1 MKIDVR
7 SIRFRLTAW
16 YAGVTALTIAL
27 LACGLWFFVR
37 ASFHGQLYGRLE
49 SKLAVVAQ
57 FIQKDP
63 QELDEI
69 EEHGGMFLFEVAQD
83 GQIIHRAK
91 GWTQIGLPDV
101 SVPPARRFWSWK
113 SEDEGCFLLGTSMV
127 EVESGRYLVTV
138 AEDRSQVNSSL
149 RILVMALIAG
159 LPCVL
164 SLAVAGGWL
173 LATRALSPI
182 DKMVTKAGE
191 ISADRLHE
199 RLPIEN
205 PRDELGRLATV
216 FNETL
221 TRLEDAF
228 DRLRRFTAD
237 ASHEL
242 RTPLTALRSVGEVG
256 LRQGSDPADV
266 IGSML
271 EETDKLALLV
281 DNLLMLAR
289 ADAGRLKLHT
299 ERADLAALV
308 KEVVDWVRVLAE
320 EKRQSLDIE
329 VRQPVTATMDR
340 MTIRQAILNLLDNAV
355 KYAPEDGRIVVTV
368 GKTTAGHAYIAVTD
382 NGPGIATEHHEKI
395 FERFYRVDK
404 ERSRT
409 QGGTGLGLA
418 IARKA
423 VESNGGRI
431 ELESEPGKGS
441 TFRIILSQ
449 QNQPR
454 SQE

>member
-1 MKIDVR
+1 MMKPDFT

-16 YAGVTALTIAL
+16 YAAVMAVTVVL
-27 LACGLWFFVR
+27 LASSLWFFVR
-37 ASFHGQLYGRLE
+37 ASFHRQLDGRLE
-49 SKLAVVAQ
+49 SELGVVEK
-57 FIQKDP
+57 FLRENP

-83 GQIIHRAK
+83 GRIIRRAK
-91 GWTQIGLPDV
+91 GWTQIGLPDIN
-101 SVPPARRFWSWK
+101 VPPAQHLSSWK
-113 SEDEGCFLLGTSMV
+113 AGDQQYFLLGTSV
-127 EVESGRYLVTV
+127 IESEGSKYVVTV
-138 AEDRSQVNSSL
+138 AEDKSLVGSSL
-149 RILVMALIAG
+149 RTLATALLAG

-164 SLAVAGGWL
+164 ALAVVGGWL
-173 LATRALSPI
+173 LATRALAPI
-182 DKMVTKAGE
+182 DKMATKASQ

-228 DRLRRFTAD
+228 DQLRRFTAD

-256 LRQGSDPADV
+256 LRKGSDPADV

-289 ADAGRLKLHT
+289 ADAGHLKLHA
-299 ERADLAALV
+299 ERADLASLV
-308 KEVVDWVRVLAE
+308 DEVVDWVRVLAE

-329 VRQPVTATMDR
+329 VRQPVTASVDR
-340 MTIRQAILNLLDNAV
+340 TTIRQAMLNLLDNAIR
-355 KYAPEDGRIVVTV
+355 YTPENGHIVVTI
-368 GKTTAGHAYIAVTD
+368 GRTAKGEAYIAVTD
-382 NGPGIATEHHEKI
+382 NGPGIAVEHHERV

-404 ERSRT
+404 ERSHT
-409 QGGTGLGLA
+409 LGGTGLGLA

-431 ELESEPGKGS
+431 ELESELGKGS
-441 TFRIILSQ
+441 TFRIILSL
-449 QNQPR
+449 QNQAN
-454 SQE
+454 S